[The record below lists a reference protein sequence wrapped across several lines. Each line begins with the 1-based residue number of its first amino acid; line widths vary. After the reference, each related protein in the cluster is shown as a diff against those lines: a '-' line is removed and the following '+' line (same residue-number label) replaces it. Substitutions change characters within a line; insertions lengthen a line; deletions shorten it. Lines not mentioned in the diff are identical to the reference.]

1 MNDCTSIKQ
10 LIQRLM
16 PRQNEIVIGKVVRSN
31 PLHVQI
37 LNDDKLILSK
47 GLVIPERILAENLVI
62 QRLSLLLQTYRK
74 LDPVQYVKWHPGGAL
89 GRLRGGEAQAAEAE
103 G

>member
-10 LIQRLM
+10 LVQRLM

-47 GLVIPERILAENLVI
+47 GLVIPERILAENLV
-62 QRLSLLLQTYRK
+62 
-74 LDPVQYVKWHPGGAL
+74 VGEYVHILTVKNIMFWI
-89 GRLRGGEAQAAEAE
+89 RR
-103 G
+103 

>member
-10 LIQRLM
+10 LVQRLM

-47 GLVIPERILAENLVI
+47 GLVIPERILAENLVVENMYI
-62 QRLSLLLQTYRK
+62 S
-74 LDPVQYVKWHPGGAL
+74 
-89 GRLRGGEAQAAEAE
+89 
-103 G
+103 

>member
-10 LIQRLM
+10 LVQRLM

-47 GLVIPERILAENLVI
+47 GLVIPVRILAENLVVGEYVHI
-62 QRLSLLLQTYRK
+62 LTFNNGKKYYV
-74 LDPVQYVKWHPGGAL
+74 LDKAVI
-89 GRLRGGEAQAAEAE
+89 
-103 G
+103 

>member
-47 GLVIPERILAENLVI
+47 GLVIPERILAENLV
-62 QRLSLLLQTYRK
+62 
-74 LDPVQYVKWHPGGAL
+74 VGEYVHIL
-89 GRLRGGEAQAAEAE
+89 TF
-103 G
+103 

>member
-10 LIQRLM
+10 LVQRLM

-37 LNDDKLILSK
+37 LNDD
-47 GLVIPERILAENLVI
+47 NL
-62 QRLSLLLQTYRK
+62 Y
-74 LDPVQYVKWHPGGAL
+74 
-89 GRLRGGEAQAAEAE
+89 
-103 G
+103 

>member
-10 LIQRLM
+10 LVQRLM
-16 PRQNEIVIGKVVRSN
+16 PRQNEIVIGKVVQSN

-47 GLVIPERILAENLVI
+47 GLVIPERILAENLVAGEYVHI
-62 QRLSLLLQTYRK
+62 LTFNNGKKYYV
-74 LDPVQYVKWHPGGAL
+74 LDKAVI
-89 GRLRGGEAQAAEAE
+89 
-103 G
+103 

>member
-47 GLVIPERILAENLVI
+47 GLVIPERDSRGEILSWENMYI
-62 QRLSLLLQTYRK
+62 S
-74 LDPVQYVKWHPGGAL
+74 
-89 GRLRGGEAQAAEAE
+89 
-103 G
+103 

>member
-10 LIQRLM
+10 LVQRLM

-47 GLVIPERILAENLVI
+47 GLVIPERILAENLVVGEYVH
-62 QRLSLLLQTYRK
+62 LSLIHISEPTR
-74 LDPVQYVKWHPGGAL
+74 H
-89 GRLRGGEAQAAEAE
+89 
-103 G
+103 